1 MDMMLHGSCIC
12 ALACMHANI
21 VGLLPAQPCK
31 HTARILHDGLSDPNI
46 ARLSS
51 TCYGFNKLKMHICTY
66 LLLRIALPCGSCR
79 PALDGCQPIAHEAN
93 CQPTSKP
100 FCKGAFLSVPAI

>member
-1 MDMMLHGSCIC
+1 MEVAFARWH
-12 ALACMHANI
+12 ACMPSLFA
-21 VGLLPAQPCK
+21 LLPAQPCK

-51 TCYGFNKLKMHICTY
+51 ACYDFNKLIMHICSS

-79 PALDGCQPIAHEAN
+79 PALDGCQPIANEAN

-100 FCKGAFLSVPAI
+100 FRKGAFLSVPAI